1 MLWLSSGIRYVKEE
15 IVSTEPRWNRILEGL
30 GTLGRLGL
38 EGLLLF
44 MYPNY
49 ILWWIIYRLEGDE
62 EVLRRGLRFPLR

>member
-1 MLWLSSGIRYVKEE
+1 MFRKQLGKDQLILVMLWA
-15 IVSTEPRWNRILEGL
+15 IVEFGKLEKTKVWRNLVGARSLEGL

-49 ILWWIIYRLEGDE
+49 I
-62 EVLRRGLRFPLR
+62 F